1 MFKSITSF
9 SFIIVVGIFLI
20 SCDSEINSSQN
31 TTDSDAINIQS
42 GKKQTVGS
50 GAKSIGK
57 VTVGTDASV
66 WDSDIPRDDTEGIYP
81 IGGSGQIN
89 GEFAIAERKGI
100 QIGMRIQ
107 ERREGTYEAS
117 GKRVGVYESETG
129 FSSGTRAVWN
139 YDWHVDLRDAKGK
152 LADKTLG
159 DYDLTLET
167 DIAESLFGFPE
178 PVDLTF
184 GGGFGPDNA
193 LLFQSSFNPD
203 FGNNTFDATVEAT
216 YNFRLV
222 LTPKTFS
229 GGPLAVKVQV
239 VVSN

>member
-139 YDWHVDLRDAKGK
+139 YDWHVDLRNAEGK
-152 LADKTLG
+152 LAGKTLG

-167 DIAESLFGFPE
+167 DIAESIFGFNVPF
-178 PVDLTF
+178 DLTF
-184 GGGFGPDNA
+184 GDFNNGVLYQG
-193 LLFQSSFNPD
+193 SFNPD
-203 FGNNTFDATVEAT
+203 FGNDTFDPTLEAT
-216 YNFRLV
+216 YSFRLV
-222 LTPKTFS
+222 LTPKTFN
-229 GGPLAVKVQV
+229 GGPLAIKVQV
-239 VVSN
+239 NVTD